1 MMNSTILNAAT
12 RLVVALLL
20 LFSVFM
26 LLRGHNLPG
35 GGFIGGLI
43 GATAFVLHAIAMG
56 AQATRDTLRFEPQNI
71 AMIGLGIALAS
82 GVFAVFFGEAFFTG
96 QWWFAGADPNDPDD
110 KGLPISSVLV
120 FDIGVYLVV
129 FGSILTLVLALEEE
143 V

>member
-1 MMNSTILNAAT
+1 MNSIILNAAT
-12 RLVVALLL
+12 RLLVALLL
-20 LFSVFM
+20 LFSVYM

-43 GATAFVLHAIAMG
+43 GSTSFILYAIALGATACRKALHY
-56 AQATRDTLRFEPQNI
+56 EPQSI
-71 AMIGLGIALAS
+71 AMIGLGIALTA
-82 GVFAVFFGEAFFTG
+82 GVFPVVFNDAFFTG
-96 QWWFAGADPNDPDD
+96 QWVFIGDRASGDYI
-110 KGLPISSVLV
+110 PISSVLV

>member
-1 MMNSTILNAAT
+1 MNSIILTAAT
-12 RLVVALLL
+12 RLLVSLLL

-43 GATAFVLHAIAMG
+43 GATGFVLYAIALG
-56 AQATRDTLRFEPQNI
+56 ADATREALRYEPQNI
-71 AMIGLGIALAS
+71 AMIGLGIALAA
-82 GVFAVFFGEAFFTG
+82 GVYAVFFGDAFFTG
-96 QWWFAGADPNDPDD
+96 QWWFAGADPSDPDD

>member
-1 MMNSTILNAAT
+1 MMNSIILTAAT
-12 RLVVALLL
+12 RLLVSLLL
-20 LFSVFM
+20 VFSVYM

-43 GATAFVLHAIAMG
+43 GATGFVLYAIALG
-56 AQATRDTLRFEPQNI
+56 ADATREALRYEPQNI
-71 AMIGLGIALAS
+71 AMIGLGIALAA
-82 GVFAVFFGEAFFTG
+82 GVYAVFFGDAFFTG
-96 QWWFAGADPNDPDD
+96 QWWFAGADPSDPDD

>member
-1 MMNSTILNAAT
+1 MMNSIILTAAT
-12 RLVVALLL
+12 RLLVSLLL
-20 LFSVFM
+20 LFSVYM

-43 GATAFVLHAIAMG
+43 GATGFVLHAIAMG
-56 AQATRDTLRFEPQNI
+56 AEATRAALRYEPQNI
-71 AMIGLGIALAS
+71 AMVGLGVALAA
-82 GVFAVFFGEAFFTG
+82 GVYAVFFRDAFCTG